1 MANCSPYRCVATS
14 IEGFLFQLAVS
25 YVTNGK
31 YYFYVTGS
39 VPSWRTPTEHDAR
52 MLSQYE
58 VAISKFAR
66 CRRRKRIGI
75 SGRRLANCQYLRF
88 SDFWI
93 LLCQEGENAFF
104 DRNCKRDTSGAIVE
118 QWFYDVRQSAI
129 QFNEYSVG
137 YFKDKLT
144 VRLSSKAMAGLRSY
158 YLKLA
163 LKPLPYLREELAT
176 FPYEAYGGVL
186 KQRYSILR
194 SMNLKRGAA
203 GLPAIPTSFIRKK
216 RKPVKPFMSK
226 ESLSRETLIDSA
238 DLSLAA

>member
-1 MANCSPYRCVATS
+1 MANRSHYRCVATS

-31 YYFYVTGS
+31 YYFYVQGS
-39 VPSWRTPTEHDAR
+39 VPSWRTPAEHDSR
-52 MLSQYE
+52 MLSQYD

-66 CRRRKRIGI
+66 CRRRKRIGN
-75 SGRRLANCQYLRF
+75 SGRHLANCQYLRF
-88 SDFWI
+88 SNFWI

-104 DRNCKRDTSGAIVE
+104 ERNCRRDADGAIEE
-118 QWFYDVRQSAI
+118 QWFCDVRKSAI

-137 YFKDKLT
+137 FFNDKLT
-144 VRLSSKAMAGLRSY
+144 VRLTSKAMAGLRSY
-158 YLKLA
+158 YLGLA

-203 GLPAIPTSFIRKK
+203 GLPAIPTSFIKK
-216 RKPVKPFMSK
+216 RRKPVKPFEPK
-226 ESLSRETLIDSA
+226 GPLIRKTSLDLA